1 MFEHIMGFP
10 EYGCR
15 CQVKLTSKKIDFS
28 AEEIGI
34 FHGDMMN
41 YIHEILVENT
51 RMIIP
56 NK

>member
-15 CQVKLTSKKIDFS
+15 CQVKLTSKKNDFS